1 MHPPRTK
8 LNYDLIAIDI
18 DGTLIDRTGHVP
30 EANIEAI
37 ARAREAGVTVLL
49 CTGRNFA
56 ESVFAAKAVG
66 VTDPMVTA
74 GGSMVV
80 DPGSGHTLHRF
91 AMRQPVVQGV
101 VEVLHRRGHAALVL
115 KDRIASGFDYLVVT
129 GEGGHRLHPVTEW
142 WLDHM
147 QLESREVSSLD
158 FDEHPEWTVRVGACG
173 PSSWTLPMRDEIFEL
188 LGEQVT
194 LHSFP
199 AVTSREHIPGLEGEF
214 HILEAF
220 DSQAHKWAGI
230 SWVCA
235 QMGIDPKRTMAIG
248 DEVNDV
254 SMISGAGLGVAMG
267 NAIEPV
273 KAKAKYTVGMNH
285 EGGVAQA
292 ISRVLG
298 GEW

>member
-8 LNYDLIAIDI
+8 LNYDLFAIDI
-18 DGTLIDRTGHVP
+18 DGTLIDRTGHIP

-37 ARAREAGVTVLL
+37 ARAREAGVAILL

-56 ESVFAAKAVG
+56 ESVFAAKAMG
-66 VTDPMVTA
+66 ITHPMVTA

-80 DPGSGHTLHRF
+80 DPGSGQTMHRF
-91 AMRQPVVQGV
+91 AMRQPIVQGV
-101 VEVLHRRGHAALVL
+101 IDVLHRRGHAALVL

-129 GEGGHRLHPVTEW
+129 GEAGYKLHPVTQW
-142 WLDHM
+142 WLEHM
-147 QLESREVSSLD
+147 QLESKSVATLD
-158 FDEHPEWTVRVGACG
+158 LDEHPEWTVRVGACG
-173 PSSWTLPMRDEIFEL
+173 PSDWTMPMRDEIFEL

-199 AVTSREHIPGLEGEF
+199 AVTSREHVPGLEGEF

-220 DSQAHKWAGI
+220 DAQAHKWAGI

-235 QMGIDPKRTMAIG
+235 KMGIDPRRTMAIG

-254 SMISGAGLGVAMG
+254 TMISSAGLGVAMG
-267 NAIEPV
+267 NAIEAV
-273 KAKAKYTVGMNH
+273 RARATHIVGKNH
-285 EGGVAQA
+285 EAGVAQA
-292 ISRVLG
+292 INNVLSG
-298 GEW
+298 AW